1 MSISKD
7 PTALDRKQ
15 TALICLLLLLTAV
28 GVRILS
34 WQDNRF
40 DVTKVEWG
48 VTAEYKEAAQ
58 TLLRGDYSSYLHN
71 LYYLTH
77 PPGYGLL
84 VALIYVGGSESV
96 APVTVTL
103 AQLTNSLGQGYHKL
117 TAAAFL
123 SMIIPLVVFIS
134 LQRYFVRGILAGS
147 VKG

>member
-84 VALIYVGGSESV
+84 VALIYKAFGSSERAIQMVQILSDSIAV
-96 APVTVTL
+96 VII
-103 AQLTNSLGQGYHKL
+103 
-117 TAAAFL
+117 FL
-123 SMIIPLVVFIS
+123 IVSDLLSTQV
-134 LQRYFVRGILAGS
+134 
-147 VKG
+147 